1 MQPQYGPPEKL
12 KSYFHVK
19 LLCLTDT
26 SEGLSRFPRPH
37 LDPTRFPSHA
47 TDGKLLVLCHLGL
60 ELRRSSVCLQPF
72 CSDRFSPVGEDVF
85 FQFAEKKLFFWE
97 MAING
102 DDQFFF
108 WELVSFSRGIGLDL
122 DLDVSAVSFPS
133 PPPRKIRKNNYFW
146 HLFFCR
152 GFFAEKTQTVSKNW
166 RIFFFTPPLS
176 RSSWICFW
184 STYWLPSSWTPTRK
198 SRKLKSLVKPSLW
211 LKTRLWTQNA
221 PTKTGGGRS

>member
-85 FQFAEKKLFFWE
+85 FQFADLTFFLGRWRL
-97 MAING
+97 MAMIS
-102 DDQFFF
+102 FFLGAC
-108 WELVSFSRGIGLDL
+108 ELLKRNWIGFGFGCFCSF
-122 DLDVSAVSFPS
+122 VSFP
-133 PPPRKIRKNNYFW
+133 P
-146 HLFFCR
+146 
-152 GFFAEKTQTVSKNW
+152 
-166 RIFFFTPPLS
+166 TPEN
-176 RSSWICFW
+176 
-184 STYWLPSSWTPTRK
+184 K
-198 SRKLKSLVKPSLW
+198 KK
-211 LKTRLWTQNA
+211 
-221 PTKTGGGRS
+221 